1 MIEIMKKTLLTICV
15 LLLASWSAAVAQVNP
30 DKVHKIG
37 DRTALTLST
46 ECNQLQVK
54 DKGVKADSEEETW
67 EAYAVGTYVHGA
79 SGSLYVNAFGQ
90 EVPNKLG
97 KYAPSQKYD
106 AVLYRS
112 SKKSN
117 RYVIE
122 PYMNGQQLSFQV
134 DNATGYVVV
143 AGSSSGMQGNAGT
156 IVVVDSYSV
165 LGEYPSVF
173 DEEAGVINFYLLLG
187 DNQYYYGVDHDQF
200 VITEKYVVSGGTCG
214 KNGGDNVIWQLN
226 QTGELLIHGSG
237 EMEDYVTDE
246 NNIERRPW
254 EDLGGLISS
263 IRIAKGVTNVGEGA
277 FAFFEGAT
285 SIKISNS
292 VTSIGKGAF
301 QDCSGL
307 TSIEIPNSVTSIGF
321 SAMNRCS
328 SLKNIFIPHSV
339 ESIGTAAFG
348 GCGLTSIVVAT
359 NNPVYDSREDCNAI
373 VETATNTLIAGCKE
387 TFIPNSVT
395 SIGDYAF
402 YGCSGLTS
410 IEIPNSVTSIGEGA
424 FKDCSGLS
432 RLVLPNSITSIGN
445 GVVYGCSNLTNL
457 VIPNSVTSIGD
468 YAVNRCSS
476 LKNIFIPHSV
486 ESIGKY
492 AFYGCSELQS
502 VVMGNSVESIG
513 TAAFGG
519 CGLTSIVVA
528 TNNPVY
534 DSREDCNAIVETA
547 TNTLIAGCKE
557 TFIPNSVTSI
567 GAAAFYDCSN
577 LTSLEIP
584 NSVTS
589 IGRSAFEN
597 CSDLTSLEI
606 PNSVTSIGDYAFY
619 GCSGLSRLVLPNS
632 ITSIGKAVV
641 YGCSNLTNLVI
652 PNSVTSIGD
661 YAVNR
666 CSSLKNIF
674 IPHSVESIG
683 NYAFYGCSE
692 LQSVVMGNS
701 VTAIGEGGFGG
712 CDKLDTIKM
721 LGEIPPTAFDNTFSN
736 YDATLY
742 VPIGSAGI
750 YRSAD
755 VWTNFSL
762 IEEFDAT
769 GIENVETIVGKNVS
783 VYTTNGKLV
792 QQVPN
797 YNGAPLRLP
806 KGVYVVRAGKETKKV
821 LVK

>member
-15 LLLASWSAAVAQVNP
+15 LLLASWNAAVAQVNP

-46 ECNQLQVK
+46 EFNQLQVK

-79 SGSLYVNAFGQ
+79 SSSLYVNAFGQ

-143 AGSSSGMQGNAGT
+143 GGSSSGMQGNAGT

-173 DEEAGVINFYLLLG
+173 DEEAGVIDFYLLLG

-200 VITEKYVVSGGTCG
+200 VITEKYVVSVGTCG
-214 KNGGDNVIWQLN
+214 KNGGDNVIWQLS

-246 NNIERRPW
+246 NKIERRPW

-285 SIKISNS
+285 SIKI
-292 VTSIGKGAF
+292 
-301 QDCSGL
+301 
-307 TSIEIPNSVTSIGF
+307 PNSVTSIG
-321 SAMNRCS
+321 
-328 SLKNIFIPHSV
+328 
-339 ESIGTAAFG
+339 
-348 GCGLTSIVVAT
+348 
-359 NNPVYDSREDCNAI
+359 
-373 VETATNTLIAGCKE
+373 AG
-387 TFIPNSVT
+387 
-395 SIGDYAF
+395 AF

-410 IEIPNSVTSIGEGA
+410 IE
-424 FKDCSGLS
+424 
-432 RLVLPNSITSIGN
+432 
-445 GVVYGCSNLTNL
+445 
-457 VIPNSVTSIGD
+457 IPNSVTSIGD

-513 TAAFGG
+513 TGAFGG
-519 CGLTSIVVA
+519 CCGLTSIVVA

-567 GAAAFYDCSN
+567 GDFAFYGCSG
-577 LTSLEIP
+577 LTSIEIP

-589 IGRSAFEN
+589 IGRGAFK
-597 CSDLTSLEI
+597 CMYLEA
-606 PNSVTSIGDYAFY
+606 PNNQNYSE
-619 GCSGLSRLVLPNS
+619 
-632 ITSIGKAVV
+632 ITKHKPLI
-641 YGCSNLTNLVI
+641 I
-652 PNSVTSIGD
+652 
-661 YAVNR
+661 
-666 CSSLKNIF
+666 
-674 IPHSVESIG
+674 
-683 NYAFYGCSE
+683 
-692 LQSVVMGNS
+692 
-701 VTAIGEGGFGG
+701 
-712 CDKLDTIKM
+712 
-721 LGEIPPTAFDNTFSN
+721 NTF
-736 YDATLY
+736 
-742 VPIGSAGI
+742 
-750 YRSAD
+750 
-755 VWTNFSL
+755 
-762 IEEFDAT
+762 
-769 GIENVETIVGKNVS
+769 
-783 VYTTNGKLV
+783 
-792 QQVPN
+792 
-797 YNGAPLRLP
+797 
-806 KGVYVVRAGKETKKV
+806 
-821 LVK
+821 

>member
-15 LLLASWSAAVAQVNP
+15 LLLAYWNAAMAQVNP

-46 ECNQLQVK
+46 EFNQLQVK

-67 EAYAVGTYVHGA
+67 VACAVGTYVHGA

-143 AGSSSGMQGNAGT
+143 GGSSSGMQGNAGT

-200 VITEKYVVSGGTCG
+200 FITEKYVSGGTCG
-214 KNGGDNVIWQLN
+214 KNGGDNVIWQLD

-246 NNIERRPW
+246 NKIKRRPW

-285 SIKISNS
+285 SIKI
-292 VTSIGKGAF
+292 
-301 QDCSGL
+301 
-307 TSIEIPNSVTSIGF
+307 PNSVTSIGT

-395 SIGDYAF
+395 SIGDFAF

-424 FKDCSGLS
+424 FQDCSGLS
-432 RLVLPNSITSIGN
+432 HLVFPNSITSIGN
-445 GVVYGCSNLTNL
+445 G
-457 VIPNSVTSIGD
+457 
-468 YAVNRCSS
+468 
-476 LKNIFIPHSV
+476 
-486 ESIGKY
+486 
-492 AFYGCSELQS
+492 
-502 VVMGNSVESIG
+502 
-513 TAAFGG
+513 
-519 CGLTSIVVA
+519 
-528 TNNPVY
+528 
-534 DSREDCNAIVETA
+534 
-547 TNTLIAGCKE
+547 
-557 TFIPNSVTSI
+557 
-567 GAAAFYDCSN
+567 
-577 LTSLEIP
+577 
-584 NSVTS
+584 
-589 IGRSAFEN
+589 
-597 CSDLTSLEI
+597 
-606 PNSVTSIGDYAFY
+606 
-619 GCSGLSRLVLPNS
+619 
-632 ITSIGKAVV
+632 VV

-721 LGEIPPTAFDNTFSN
+721 LGEIPPTAFDDTFSN

-792 QQVPN
+792 QQIPN